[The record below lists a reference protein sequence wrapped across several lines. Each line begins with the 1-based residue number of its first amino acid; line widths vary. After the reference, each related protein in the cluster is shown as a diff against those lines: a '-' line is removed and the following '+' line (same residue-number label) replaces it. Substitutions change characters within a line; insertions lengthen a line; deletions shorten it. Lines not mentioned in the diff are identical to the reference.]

1 VLEINGWVSGDG
13 MITTTVTA
21 SVSKRGNDVSNVIG
35 NPPPTSEKMLTTHVR
50 ARSGETV
57 ILSGLRQNDSTIIEQ
72 RVPLISRIPILGWLF
87 QSKNNTTENTQMI
100 IYLVPH
106 VDLANDEYTIS
117 GLKTASIFTRFVEP
131 FVDQFMEGR

>member
-1 VLEINGWVSGDG
+1 MKGWVSGDG

-21 SVSKRGNDVSNVIG
+21 SVSKRGADITSVIG
-35 NPPPTSEKMLTTHVR
+35 NPPPTSEKVLTTQVR

-57 ILSGLRQNDSTIIEQ
+57 VLSGLRQNDSTIIEQ
-72 RVPLISRIPILGWLF
+72 RVPVLSKIPFLGWIF
-87 QSKNNTTENTQMI
+87 KNKNNTAENTQMI

-106 VDLANDEYTIS
+106 VDLANDEYAID

-131 FVDQFMEGR
+131 YLGDK